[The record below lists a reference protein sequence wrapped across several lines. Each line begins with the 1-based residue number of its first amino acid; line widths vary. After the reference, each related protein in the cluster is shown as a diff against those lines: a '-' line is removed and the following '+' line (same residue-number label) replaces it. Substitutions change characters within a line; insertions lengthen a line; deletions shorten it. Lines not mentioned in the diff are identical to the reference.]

1 MTQQYYSIITNAGLL
16 KNAAANAL
24 GGSPVSLTHLAVG
37 DASYNPTGTA
47 TALQNERYRTTLT
60 HVVIDENNPNQLIV
74 EAVINETVG
83 PFYIREV
90 GIFDSAGTLFA
101 IGKYPETFKPD
112 LPAGS
117 GKRLYIRMILGFASS
132 PNVELVISSDINN
145 DPNFSSDVNNALTTI
160 NSAIATISNTLSQKL
175 VKSQNLSDVSDAAL
189 ARTNLGLAIGT
200 NVQAYAANL
209 AALAGLVGAA
219 NKIPYFTGAG
229 VMLLLEKGYQLKS
242 IQVFTASGTW
252 IKPSGINAII
262 VEVQGGGGGGRNG
275 GANAYSGGGGGAGG
289 YALSLITNPSSSE
302 TITIGGGGSG
312 GPGGASSFGSL
323 LSATGGSY
331 GNIWYGSSGGQGAG
345 GNILNLKGA
354 GGTNSVPIGSTGDSG
369 GIGGAS
375 RFGGNGIGNGGSGFF
390 STDIN
395 AKANTGSGGGG
406 GTFAS
411 GGSGTAAGNG
421 GSGIVIVYELI

>member
-16 KNAAANAL
+16 KNAAANAP
-24 GGSPVSLTHLAVG
+24 GGSLVNLTHLAVG
-37 DASYNPTGTA
+37 DASYNPTGAA

-132 PNVELVISSDINN
+132 PNVELIISDDINN
-145 DPNFSSDVNNALTTI
+145 DPNFSTDVNNALA
-160 NSAIATISNTLSQKL
+160 NLNEAIATIDTALTQKL
-175 VKSQNLSDVSDAAL
+175 VKSQNLSDVSDAVQ

-200 NVQAYAANL
+200 NVQAYATNL
-209 AALAGLVGAA
+209 AALAGLVGSA
-219 NKIPYFTGAG
+219 NKIPYFSG
-229 VMLLLEKGYQLKS
+229 VGLMSLIEKGYQLKS
-242 IQVFTASGTW
+242 VQVFTTSGTW
-252 IKPSGINAII
+252 TKPSGVNAII
-262 VEVQGGGGGGRNG
+262 VEAQGGGGGGRNG
-275 GANAYSGGGGGAGG
+275 LTNSYAGGGGGAGG

-302 TITIGGGGSG
+302 VVTIGGPGGGGSG
-312 GPGGASSFGSL
+312 GTSSFGSL
-323 LSATGGSY
+323 LTATGGNY
-331 GNIWYGSSGGQGAG
+331 GNIWYGAAGGQGSG
-345 GNILNLKGA
+345 GNILNLKGTA
-354 GGTNSVPIGSTGDSG
+354 GANSMPMGVTGDSG

-375 RFGGNGIGNGGSGFF
+375 RFGGNGIGNAGGGLA
-390 STDIN
+390 STDVS

-406 GTFAS
+406 GSWTS
-411 GGSGTAAGNG
+411 GAVAPGNG

>member
-1 MTQQYYSIITNAGLL
+1 MTQEYYSIITNEGLI
-16 KNAAANAL
+16 KNAAANSPSGAL
-24 GGSPVSLTHLAVG
+24 VNLTHLAVG
-37 DASYNPTGTA
+37 DSNGSYYNPTGTA
-47 TALQNERYRTTLT
+47 VALQNEKYRTELT
-60 HVVIDENNPNQLIV
+60 HVVIDEDNPNQLIV

-145 DPNFSSDVNNALTTI
+145 DPNFSTDVNNALTTI
-160 NSAIATISNTLSQKL
+160 NASIATINNALGQKL
-175 VKSQNLSDVSDAAL
+175 IKSQNLSDVSDAAL

-209 AALAGLVGAA
+209 AALAGLVGAT

-229 VMLLLEKGYQLKS
+229 VMSLLEKGYQFKS
-242 IQVFTASGTW
+242 IQVFTSSGTW
-252 IKPSGINAII
+252 TKPSGINAII

-354 GGTNSVPIGSTGDSG
+354 GGTNSVPIGTTNSPPITS
-369 GIGGAS
+369 
-375 RFGGNGIGNGGSGFF
+375 
-390 STDIN
+390 
-395 AKANTGSGGGG
+395 
-406 GTFAS
+406 
-411 GGSGTAAGNG
+411 
-421 GSGIVIVYELI
+421 